1 MLLQVPQELRPPASG
16 DLEPVDVTVELVD
29 VPPVSGA
36 QPDGV
41 TNVALGFAGASLAGW
56 LLAYATSNESEFTL
70 AGICVSF
77 LGAIAL
83 LGVANLIRHA
93 SVR

>member
-1 MLLQVPQELRPPASG
+1 MHLAAWLLIDGVLGWIASRVMSTDG
-16 DLEPVDVTVELVD
+16 
-29 VPPVSGA
+29 
-36 QPDGV
+36 QPDPA

>member
-1 MLLQVPQELRPPASG
+1 MHLAAWLLIDGVLGWIASRVMSTDG
-16 DLEPVDVTVELVD
+16 
-29 VPPVSGA
+29 

-83 LGVANLIRHA
+83 LGVANLMRHT